1 MMVMVMVMVLY
12 SILQTQAG
20 EGRVYKCLFNHK
32 FEESMSEKVSIS
44 LKQISILFIFLKAFS
59 NLKQH
64 KLIPKYKILIPLNLS
79 EIKYGAF
86 SRKLK
91 HITFK
96 QKSESS
102 HDIWTLGSQW
112 GVNLGSKINFNQSY
126 TEPISVYSGSFN

>member
-1 MMVMVMVMVLY
+1 MMVMVMVLY

-20 EGRVYKCLFNHK
+20 EGRVYKCLFNHE

-59 NLKQH
+59 NPLKQH
-64 KLIPKYKILIPLNLS
+64 KLIPKYKILIQLNFS

-86 SRKLK
+86 SRKLN

-112 GVNLGSKINFNQSY
+112 GINLGSKINFNQSY
-126 TEPISVYSGSFN
+126 TEPISVYSGSFD